1 MFAFTTL
8 CRVFS
13 GAEYSGLFVT
23 DTIIPWVIMIQLS
36 VPSLPSSK
44 GTHLATMLLL
54 LVVQGSG
61 SSFSDRDRDI
71 QGFSDFLDG
80 VITCREVTGG
90 VVTLV
95 KDERVVL
102 TKSFGYYD
110 LERRRKTTVK
120 TRFFIG
126 SLTKAFTSSV
136 IAKLLAEHDR

>member
-1 MFAFTTL
+1 
-8 CRVFS
+8 
-13 GAEYSGLFVT
+13 
-23 DTIIPWVIMIQLS
+23 MIQVS

-44 GTHLATMLLL
+44 GTHLAMYTLLLL

-61 SSFSDRDRDI
+61 SSFSDREY
-71 QGFSDFLDG
+71 QGFSDFLGG
-80 VITCREVTGG
+80 VISCRGVTGG

-110 LERRRKTTVK
+110 LERRRKATVN

-126 SLTKAFTSSV
+126 SLTKAFTSAV
-136 IAKLLAEHDR
+136 IAKLLAEHPR

>member
-1 MFAFTTL
+1 MYTL
-8 CRVFS
+8 
-13 GAEYSGLFVT
+13 
-23 DTIIPWVIMIQLS
+23 
-36 VPSLPSSK
+36 
-44 GTHLATMLLL
+44 LLL

-61 SSFSDRDRDI
+61 SSFSDREY

-80 VITCREVTGG
+80 VISCRGVTGG

-110 LERRRKTTVK
+110 LERRKATVN

-126 SLTKAFTSSV
+126 SLTKAFTSTV
-136 IAKLLAEHDR
+136 IAKLLAEHPR

>member
-8 CRVFS
+8 CTVTSAPSEAAFS
-13 GAEYSGLFVT
+13 SGT
-23 DTIIPWVIMIQLS
+23 PIPCVIMIQMSVLS
-36 VPSLPSSK
+36 FPSSK
-44 GTHLATMLLL
+44 GTHLATLLL
-54 LVVQGSG
+54 LLAVQGSG
-61 SSFSDRDRDI
+61 SSFSDRDI

-80 VITCREVTGG
+80 VITCRGVTGG

-110 LERRRKTTVK
+110 LEKRRKTTVN

-126 SLTKAFTSSV
+126 SLTKAFTSAV
-136 IAKLLAEHDR
+136 IAKLLAEHHR